1 MKLALTLALGLGFVA
16 TPALAG
22 DDVKTLYATYCSAC
36 HGDSGKGDG
45 VAGKALDPKP
55 SDLTATTMTDEELA
69 KIIKDGGPAL
79 DRSPLMAPWGSV
91 LDDAKVKEM
100 VAFIKTLGT

>member
-1 MKLALTLALGLGFVA
+1 MKLAVTLALGLGLVA

-36 HGDSGKGDG
+36 HGDAGKGDG
-45 VAGKALDPKP
+45 AAGQALDPRP
-55 SDLTATTMTDEELA
+55 SDLTKTKMSDEDLA

-79 DRSPLMAPWGSV
+79 ERSPLMAPWGAV
-91 LDDAKVKEM
+91 LDDAKIKEM